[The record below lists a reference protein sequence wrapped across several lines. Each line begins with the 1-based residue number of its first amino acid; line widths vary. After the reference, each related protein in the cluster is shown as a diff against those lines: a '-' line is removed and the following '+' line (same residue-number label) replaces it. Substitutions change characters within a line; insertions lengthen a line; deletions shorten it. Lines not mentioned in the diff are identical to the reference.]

1 MRAHLKH
8 LAMRAYLEAVDVHA
22 LVDSKNS
29 CEEKVDMLEKIVN
42 TGMDTLLPMRSKTVV
57 INEPPWV
64 NQSLKKMI
72 RGRQKALAQ
81 GDFVTF
87 RILRNRINRE
97 RKTCRAKYYDSKVRH
112 LKDCE
117 PANWWK
123 EVKKLSGNS
132 AATSQRVDPTS
143 ILQYINCG
151 QEEPTP
157 NTLANVIN
165 KAFLLPMCDFTP
177 LTSNSPAVIDHDCSL
192 IVTEESTF
200 SKLAFERECGYPCTS
215 GSEHLKFFIL

>member
-1 MRAHLKH
+1 MRAC
-8 LAMRAYLEAVDVHA
+8 LEAVDVHA
-22 LVDSKNS
+22 LVDSKSS
-29 CEEKVDMLEKIVN
+29 CEEKVNMLEKIVN
-42 TGMDTLLPMRSKTVV
+42 TGMDTLLPVRSKTVV

-123 EVKKLSGNS
+123 EVKKLSGKS

-143 ILQYINCG
+143 IL
-151 QEEPTP
+151 
-157 NTLANVIN
+157 
-165 KAFLLPMCDFTP
+165 
-177 LTSNSPAVIDHDCSL
+177 
-192 IVTEESTF
+192 
-200 SKLAFERECGYPCTS
+200 
-215 GSEHLKFFIL
+215 